1 MLGRSQLAEGSQ
13 SLPFCD
19 HLLLCFLILLVNSH
33 FHFCISQFS
42 SLMPCALSKME
53 SYPAAPDHG
62 QTPSIYCCHHPLC
75 QRDAPCYLFQI
86 IWTPSPTPK
95 STHFFSV
102 PLREGAVTPLS
113 PCSFSTSTVLSGY
126 CSLDCLDA
134 NRSNFSYPITRS
146 PNILRGQ
153 EREAEKNDSLNKY
166 FILLTKNGETD
177 LSCQT
182 LRAIAHLITWPNFL
196 GLDFKMQICT
206 SANWVRKGVACRPI
220 YYFSAS

>member
-1 MLGRSQLAEGSQ
+1 MWGRSQLAEGSQ

-19 HLLLCFLILLVNSH
+19 HLLLCFLILLINSY

-42 SLMPCALSKME
+42 SLMPRALSKME
-53 SYPAAPDHG
+53 SYPAASDHG

-75 QRDAPCYLFQI
+75 QRDTPCYLFQI

-95 STHFFSV
+95 STHFFSI
-102 PLREGAVTPLS
+102 PLWEGAVTPLS

-134 NRSNFSYPITRS
+134 NRSNFSYPVTRS
-146 PNILRGQ
+146 PNIPRGK

-166 FILLTKNGETD
+166 FILLTKNGENRFE
-177 LSCQT
+177 L
-182 LRAIAHLITWPNFL
+182 PNFRGYSPLDNMAKLL
-196 GLDFKMQICT
+196 GT
-206 SANWVRKGVACRPI
+206 
-220 YYFSAS
+220 